1 MEFFLGAFER
11 DWEHRRATLL
21 HELQMGE
28 HEGIDWDRPRRGG
41 VAHLPEE
48 GAGRQQRGGRRPGSG
63 SGPAFRG
70 GTARPMPVRFAALA
84 RGSQPAVVK
93 LASYGGGVR
102 AAAMMSYA
110 SRRGELPVENE
121 RGEHITGKAALASQR
136 GDWEHLFD
144 NRATSRDV
152 GMFEVTIADTLVGRG
167 RQELV
172 REILSAGFG
181 DRRFVYAVEERNAG
195 EIEVRGVVVL
205 RDRNGERLTA
215 DAKAADIAQER
226 FENSEVGCEAEARF
240 RFRGHGNG
248 VEFAT
253 ARVRELVERVQG
265 DVKDETGRV
274 IQTFDQSGDLVQ
286 KEWRRELHSRK
297 GRDVMHLIVSARA
310 GTNATA
316 FHGAVRDFLGEQFGG
331 HRYIFALHDPA
342 DDPKETRQGGRR
354 PHIHAHAIVT
364 MRSETGERIQT
375 SPQVFRQW
383 RALMAEKAREHGI
396 DMELTDRRDLASPP
410 AYGRNQA
417 RPVSYVGRTEHEGTS
432 RAAQAR
438 YDAKRANRHS
448 AARWERSV
456 GYAVEAAQAW
466 GEVVR
471 SDSDKAVSEFA
482 AEQIGRLQAA
492 LRESQIDIE
501 KFENSLSPTNLNA
514 NMIEPDKLIGAG
526 ETPMRAMTRPEFEA
540 YGKRVEAVLA
550 AVEASI
556 EPAERKEFDE
566 VAATAREVVNI
577 RREYLELS
585 ERQGGIEPV
594 EADRD
599 DNGKQTSTRDEQ
611 HLQEVGGFQPTERD
625 DGERRIEGRPSTD
638 RDQQH
643 NDGQAST
650 SRDSPFDDA
659 VARHGESAVRE
670 GDEIL
675 AEYDAAF
682 HSLDRATDRYST
694 EYFRADISD
703 DERAAVRAD
712 YFAESNR
719 YDTLLQRYARE
730 ALDGNTYLYERSK
743 GEESLLQALNDEAQ
757 VRASRRAIDMYDP
770 TRNLPARQND
780 AQAVRAG
787 DALFAQIDAA
797 KRDVHRY
804 YEPEARDIR
813 STGRSGRVEGEA
825 EGVARIARLSE
836 AEIRHADLLREAA
849 RAALDGNGY
858 IRDMA
863 TIRHDL
869 NNEIQ
874 LEIRRRAEAERGRH
888 ENVREAARPSESG
901 DRTARVTQDHRADPP
916 QQQVPRL
923 RELEREVEE
932 RHHRTLEDRER

>member
-11 DWEHRRATLL
+11 EWERRRAAVL

-41 VAHLPEE
+41 VAYLPQES
-48 GAGRQQRGGRRPGSG
+48 AGWRQRGSGKPGSG
-63 SGPAFRG
+63 RSPAFRG
-70 GTARPMPVRFAALA
+70 GGAARPMPVRFAALA

-93 LASYGGGVR
+93 LASYGGGAR
-102 AAAMMSYA
+102 ASAMISYA
-110 SRRGELPVENE
+110 SRGGDLPVENE
-121 RGEHITGKAALASQR
+121 RGERITGKGALAELH

-144 NRATSRDV
+144 NRAASRDV
-152 GMFEVTIADTLVGRG
+152 GMFELTIPETSLASEDDRN
-167 RQELV
+167 ECV
-172 REILSAGFG
+172 REVLSAGFG
-181 DRRFVYAVEERNAG
+181 DRRFVYAVEKGSAG
-195 EIEVRGVVVL
+195 ALDVRGVVVL
-205 RDRNGERLTA
+205 RDRSGERLTA
-215 DAKAADIAQER
+215 DAKAAGIVQQR
-226 FENSEVGCEAEARF
+226 FESSHVSREAEARF
-240 RFRGHGNG
+240 WFRGYGNG

-253 ARVRELVERVQG
+253 ARVRELVERAHG
-265 DVKDETGRV
+265 DVQDETGRA
-274 IQTFDQSGDLVQ
+274 IQTFEQAGDLVQ

-316 FHGAVRDFLGEQFGG
+316 FQGAVRDFLGEQFGG
-331 HRYIFALHDPA
+331 HRYFFALHDPA
-342 DDPKETRQGGRR
+342 DDPKETGQGGRR

-383 RALMAEKAREHGI
+383 RLLMAEKAREYGI

-417 RPVSYVGRTEHEGTS
+417 RPVSYSGRTEHEGTS
-432 RAAQAR
+432 RAAQTR

-448 AARWERSV
+448 AARSERSV

-471 SDSDKAVSEFA
+471 AESDKGVSEFA

-501 KFENSLSPTNLNA
+501 KFQNSLNATNLNA
-514 NMIEPDKLIGAG
+514 NMIELDKLIGAG

-540 YGKRVEAVLA
+540 YEKRVEAVLA
-550 AVEASI
+550 TVEASI

-585 ERQGGIEPV
+585 ERQGGIERL

-611 HLQEVGGFQPTERD
+611 HLQEAGEPTEPD
-625 DGERRIEGRPSTD
+625 EGEGRIEGRVSTD
-638 RDQQH
+638 RDQQY
-643 NDGQAST
+643 NDGLASS
-650 SRDSPFDDA
+650 SRDSLFDDA

-675 AEYDAAF
+675 AAYDAAF
-682 HSLDRATDRYST
+682 HSLATSRYST
-694 EYFRADISD
+694 EYFHADLSD
-703 DERAAVRAD
+703 DERAAIRAE

-719 YDTLLQRYARE
+719 YDTVLQHYARE
-730 ALDGNTYLYERSK
+730 ALDGNTYLYERSR
-743 GEESLLQALNDEAQ
+743 GEENLLQALNDEAQ

-770 TRNLPARQND
+770 MRNLPARQHE

-797 KRDVHRY
+797 RREVLRLY
-804 YEPEARDIR
+804 SPEARDIR
-813 STGRSGRVEGEA
+813 STGTSGRVEGEA
-825 EGVARIARLSE
+825 EGAARIARLSE

-858 IRDMA
+858 IREMA

-869 NNEIQ
+869 NNEIH
-874 LEIRRRAEAERGRH
+874 LESRHRAEAERGRH
-888 ENVREAARPSESG
+888 DNAREAPRPSEPG
-901 DRTARVTQDHRADPP
+901 DRTARVNEDHRADPP
-916 QQQVPRL
+916 QQQIPRL

-932 RHHRTLEDRER
+932 RHRTLEDRER